1 MLDRQLI
8 IRLDGWDLDGSEA
21 ASLLVYRLD
30 RKVEVVATE
39 RQGADASVM
48 LSEAQALELARALT
62 AVLGAAEGNDS
73 G

>member
-1 MLDRQLI
+1 VDRQLI
-8 IRLDGWDLDGSEA
+8 IQLDGRDLDRSEA
-21 ASLLVYRLD
+21 ASLLVYLPD

-39 RQGADASVM
+39 RQGADASVV

-62 AVLGAAEGNDS
+62 VALGAVEGNDA